1 MAGAEDYLPRRKAA
15 VEEPGGDA
23 ESFLPPR
30 KEPEKS
36 GAGQAFFLG
45 GGQGATFA
53 TADEGTGV
61 VAGLIEGTRPGRWLG
76 EKMGLLSR
84 DFEGNLRGGGDD
96 ARLLERADGTAA
108 PGATFSEAY
117 RSGTS
122 SARADLEQSRKDHP
136 VITTGAEIA
145 TSLVNPVKLGPTGG
159 ATAAGRVLRTGARG
173 AAEGATYAAG
183 ASTEGSAGGILR
195 DTLKGG
201 IVGGAA
207 GTAGALV
214 GEGVKIVGQGRVD
227 RLEKRILNE
236 AAEGD
241 PGSRPANLTNRRK
254 LEKAETNIV
263 NEVVHGPDGKA
274 VRKAIQSPPKEA
286 IEQLQPIIDK
296 VDNELDRGYSAFE
309 KAGKAT
315 VDTGDYGNRLY
326 QKLLQAKTLPEKRG
340 LERLINDFN
349 ELVER
354 NQGAPVSLRDLR
366 AHTTSIQDIHES
378 VLGITPTAAGKLKGK
393 LSAAAT
399 EAMDDSLDA
408 AAAGNPQ
415 LQAAAAHIRAHNQRM
430 NALLTLK
437 RVKTTQ
443 LGGEATGKDLLMRAA
458 QRAGSAVTVGG
469 ISAAAAGFDDPEK
482 AIKAGL
488 TGAAVGALSKAPVAA
503 ARAIGRGVTT
513 RAIEAARRAGT
524 TKLPAPSLGAN
535 AAEIAARGMSR
546 NAVQALARLT
556 LGQGSAEEAKAAGAS
571 DEDIRMAERAAARRK
586 RQN

>member
-1 MAGAEDYLPRRKAA
+1 MAGAEDYLPRRKQA

-36 GAGQAFFLG
+36 GAGQAGLLG
-45 GGQGATFA
+45 GAQGASFGF
-53 TADEGTGV
+53 ADELTGA
-61 VAGLIEGTRPGRWLG
+61 AGAIFHSAPVRALRKATGIMAPYEGEHVPASAG
-76 EKMGLLSR
+76 
-84 DFEGNLRGGGDD
+84 
-96 ARLLERADGTAA
+96 
-108 PGATFSEAY
+108 EAY
-117 RSGTS
+117 EEVRD

-136 VITTGAEIA
+136 VITTGSEIA

-159 ATAAGRVLRTGARG
+159 ATTAGRVLRTGARG

-201 IVGGAA
+201 VIGAGA
-207 GTAGALV
+207 GTAGALA
-214 GEGVKIVGQGRVD
+214 GEAVRVAGQGRVD

-254 LEKAETNIV
+254 LEKSEQNIV

-286 IEQLQPIIDK
+286 IEQLQPIIDR
-296 VDNELDRGYSAFE
+296 VGAQNDAGYSAFE
-309 KAGKAT
+309 AAGRGT
-315 VDTGDYGNRLY
+315 VDTAEYGNRLY
-326 QKLLQAKTLPEKRG
+326 QKLLAAKTLPEKRG
-340 LERLINDFN
+340 IERLINDFD
-349 ELVER
+349 ELVQR
-354 NQGAPVSLRDLR
+354 NQGQPISLRDLR
-366 AHTTSIQDIHES
+366 AHTTAIQDIHES

-399 EAMDDSLDA
+399 EAMDDMLDA
-408 AAAGNPQ
+408 AATGDPR
-415 LQAAAAHIRAHNQRM
+415 LQAAAAHIRKNNERM
-430 NALLTLK
+430 NALLTLR

-443 LGGEATGKDLLMRAA
+443 LGGEATGKDMLMRAA
-458 QRAGSAVTVGG
+458 QRAGSAVTIGG
-469 ISAAAAGFDDPEK
+469 VSAAAAGFEDPEK

-488 TGAAVGALSKAPVAA
+488 AGAAVGALSKAPVAA
-503 ARAIGRGVTT
+503 ARAVNRAVTT

-524 TKLPAPSLGAN
+524 TKLPPPSLGAQ
-535 AAEIAARGMSR
+535 AGEIAVRGMSR

-556 LGQGSAEEAKAAGAS
+556 LGKGSAEEAKAAGAS
-571 DEDIRMAERAAARRK
+571 DEDIRMAERAAARRQ
-586 RQN
+586 RTGN